1 MVAGPQPSQRAMTT
15 NTSPRAGN
23 LPAEPNSFVGRERD
37 LAELGL
43 LLTDVRVLTLCGPGG
58 IGKTRLG
65 LRLATQLASG
75 FADGAWLAELA
86 DLTDPGL
93 VDRRVAATLGV
104 RDEPDRSLG
113 DTLADAL
120 RSRELLLILDTC
132 EHLVEACAPLV
143 AQLLASCR
151 GVRVIATSREPL
163 RVRGETV
170 WRVPPLELP
179 ATLDGMSAADALGNE
194 AVRLFADRATAVRPG
209 FTLTGQNAPAV
220 ARLCRTLD
228 GIPLAIELAAARI
241 RALSVE
247 QVASRLSDRFQL
259 LASGDRTAP
268 LRQQT
273 LRAAVDWSYELLTEP
288 EQVLL
293 RRLSVFSGW
302 SLDMAERVCAD
313 KQIPAEDV
321 LDLLAALID
330 KSLVSMDAELT
341 GDARY
346 RLLDTIA
353 EYAADRLAASGEE
366 ADLRAAHRDYL
377 LALAEDVVAQ
387 AFVRGEPSWPVRV
400 ALYQRIG
407 IELPNFRAALAEC
420 LSRDDAER
428 GLRICLALRSPWVA
442 GGDLAEGTGWFD
454 RLLALT
460 APVPPAIR
468 GRALVYRA
476 ELAYEQH
483 DYQAAAAFAEEG
495 VALLRGSGQPGES
508 GGLRVLALIGLRAGR
523 TDEALASIDAAVAA
537 ARAAG
542 DYWEEGLALSARAA
556 IVGGLGRLEESARTF
571 DAALYTLREN
581 NGWGVAQTRY
591 GYGTLARRTGDLAS
605 ALAHFRAALALY
617 RELDARPEMAR
628 CLAGIGRVALAQP
641 DLDLAA
647 ASLAESLQLSLATG
661 QRLGI
666 SRGIEAFGALAVS
679 TGDLAAA
686 ARLAGAAAALRA
698 APGRPG
704 VVPLPVPRPADPL
717 LAAARQQLGAPAA
730 EALATEGAGLTTH
743 EAFALALALRVPGEP
758 APAPAAAEPEA
769 ATAAPGAGSGP
780 TGRGGTDRGSAGP
793 GRTDLGGAGPGR
805 TDLGGAGPGAA
816 GPPLTGRELQ
826 IAGLIA
832 DGQSNRGIAEELTIS
847 PATAAR
853 HVANIFGKLGFTSR
867 AQVAAWVAARYPGRP
882 LG

>member
-1 MVAGPQPSQRAMTT
+1 MTT
-15 NTSPRAGN
+15 TTSTSAGN

-75 FADGAWLAELA
+75 FTDGAWLAELA

-104 RDEPDRSLG
+104 RDEPDRALS

-132 EHLVEACAPLV
+132 EHLVDACAPLV
-143 AQLLASCR
+143 QHLLASCR

-179 ATLDGMSAADALGNE
+179 AALETMPAGQVLGNE

-209 FTLTGQNAPAV
+209 FALTAANAPAV

-247 QVASRLSDRFQL
+247 QIAGRLNDRFQL

-268 LRQQT
+268 MRQQT

-302 SLDMAERVCAD
+302 SLDMAEQVCSD

-330 KSLVSMDAELT
+330 KSLVSMDSEVT

-366 ADLRAAHRDYL
+366 ADIRAAHRDYL
-377 LALAEDVVAQ
+377 LALAEDIVAQ
-387 AFVRGEPSWPVRV
+387 AFVRGEPSWPARV
-400 ALYQRIG
+400 ALYQRIAL
-407 IELPNFRAALAEC
+407 ELPNFRAALAEC
-420 LSRDDAER
+420 LSRGDAEQ
-428 GLRICLALRSPWVA
+428 GLRLCLALRSPWVA

-460 APVPPAIR
+460 SAVAPAVR

-483 DYQAAAAFAEEG
+483 DYLGAATFAEEG
-495 VALLRGSGQPGES
+495 LGVLRGSAQPGES
-508 GGLRVLALIGLRAGR
+508 GALRVLALIALRAGR
-523 TDEALASIDAAVAA
+523 RDEALASVDAAVAA

-556 IVGGLGRLEESARTF
+556 IVGWLGRVEESARTF
-571 DAALYTLREN
+571 EAALDTLRDN
-581 NGWGVAQTRY
+581 NGWGVAQTLY
-591 GYGTLARRTGDLAS
+591 GYGTLARLTGDHDS
-605 ALAHFRAALALY
+605 ALDHFRTALGLY
-617 RELDARPEMAR
+617 TELDARPEMAR
-628 CLAGIGRVALAQP
+628 CLAGIGKVALAQR
-641 DLDLAA
+641 DLHLAA
-647 ASLAESLQLSLATG
+647 ASLAESIQLSLAAG
-661 QRLGI
+661 QRLPI
-666 SRGIEAFGALAVS
+666 SGGLEGFASLAIL
-679 TGDLAAA
+679 TGELATA
-686 ARLAGAAAALRA
+686 ARLAGAAAALRTA
-698 APGRPG
+698 GRPG
-704 VVPLPVPRPADPL
+704 VIQPPARRRMDTL
-717 LAAARQQLGAPAA
+717 LEAARQRLGATAVDALAA
-730 EALATEGAGLTTH
+730 EGARLSTH
-743 EAFALALALRVPGEP
+743 QALALALELRVPGEP
-758 APAPAAAEPEA
+758 GTPPPAGAAEPGRA
-769 ATAAPGAGSGP
+769 ARPAA
-780 TGRGGTDRGSAGP
+780 R
-793 GRTDLGGAGPGR
+793 GGAGTAGR
-805 TDLGGAGPGAA
+805 AGAGTAGAA
-816 GPPLTGRELQ
+816 PPLTGRELQ
-826 IAGLIA
+826 IARLIA
-832 DGQSNRGIAEELTIS
+832 RGLSNRGIAGELTIS

-867 AQVAAWVAARYPGRP
+867 AQVAAWVAERYPGGP